1 MLDAIR
7 KLVAQRMTPTGAAPA
22 GSTGTTP
29 IQLAA
34 CALLL
39 ELAHADD
46 EFTEPERLHIQ
57 GALARHFALDDA
69 TAEELIHLAEQER
82 HQSIDHFQ
90 FTRMINET
98 YDLGQKM
105 VLAEILW
112 GVALADGKLAEHESF
127 LVRKIANLLHLE
139 PGYLN
144 QARRTASERRREG
157 GEHGASAPPV
167 PPAPPG

>member
-7 KLVAQRMTPTGAAPA
+7 KLVAQRMTPAATEIAGTTGP
-22 GSTGTTP
+22 TP

-39 ELAHADD
+39 ELAHADE
-46 EFTEPERLHIQ
+46 EFSEPERLHIQ
-57 GALARHFALDDA
+57 GALARHFDLDDA
-69 TAEELIHLAEQER
+69 TAQELVRLAEEER
-82 HQSIDHFQ
+82 RQSIDHFQ
-90 FTRMINET
+90 FTRLINDS

-144 QARRTASERRREG
+144 QARRTAADRQQKG
-157 GEHGASAPPV
+157 GERDGRRQP
-167 PPAPPG
+167 